1 MENEAR
7 RKIDLKYKW
16 RIEDIYPTKE
26 AWERELEELP
36 SLVEKVSSFRGRLG
50 KDSAS
55 FREGMACYEHMSR
68 QLEKV
73 FLYAKLQ
80 KDLDNASPEYQAMN
94 ERALSLL
101 YTVQEAAAFVLPELT
116 AVEPERLRSWVQEDG
131 LQDYAHMVD
140 DIIRSRAHVLPEREE
155 QILAMASPALET
167 MDNAFTMLDSVDLK
181 RGEVTD
187 EEGHRVPLT
196 DGLYSRLRDSR
207 DRRVR
212 AEAFEAMHNAFAS
225 MGHTIAAL
233 YAGSVRSDVFH
244 ARVRGYESSLD
255 AALSSD
261 NLPHS
266 IYTGLIEAVH
276 EALPAY
282 YRYLE
287 LRRKALGVEKL
298 HIYDCYLPIVEAPEE
313 EYTYEKA
320 CDMVKTYLK
329 PLGDAY
335 AADLNRLLVGG
346 WVDVYETPGKTT
358 GAYACDVYGVHPY
371 MLLNFAGTLN
381 DVFTVAHEAGHCL
394 HSYYSDRQPYINR
407 DYPIF
412 LAEIASTVNENI
424 VMREM
429 MAECDMQTEEGR
441 RRRAYLINRY
451 LEEFKGSVFR
461 QTMFAE
467 FELKAHEMAEKGEP
481 LTPESLCSMYHGLLE
496 QYFGPAVEIDPYM
509 DWEWARIPHFYSAF
523 YVFKYATGFSAAAA
537 ISCRLLDGQGRD
549 SYLAF
554 LGAGGSDYPAE
565 TLKRAG
571 VDMST
576 PEPMR
581 IALKEFASLVDDL
594 AALMP

>member
-1 MENEAR
+1 M
-7 RKIDLKYKW
+7 
-16 RIEDIYPTKE
+16 
-26 AWERELEELP
+26 
-36 SLVEKVSSFRGRLG
+36 
-50 KDSAS
+50 
-55 FREGMACYEHMSR
+55 
-68 QLEKV
+68 
-73 FLYAKLQ
+73 
-80 KDLDNASPEYQAMN
+80 
-94 ERALSLL
+94 
-101 YTVQEAAAFVLPELT
+101 
-116 AVEPERLRSWVQEDG
+116 
-131 LQDYAHMVD
+131 
-140 DIIRSRAHVLPEREE
+140 
-155 QILAMASPALET
+155 
-167 MDNAFTMLDSVDLK
+167 
-181 RGEVTD
+181 
-187 EEGHRVPLT
+187 
-196 DGLYSRLRDSR
+196 
-207 DRRVR
+207 
-212 AEAFEAMHNAFAS
+212 
-225 MGHTIAAL
+225 
-233 YAGSVRSDVFH
+233 
-244 ARVRGYESSLD
+244 
-255 AALSSD
+255 
-261 NLPHS
+261 
-266 IYTGLIEAVH
+266 H

-335 AADLNRLLVGG
+335 AADLNRLLAGG

-481 LTPESLCSMYHGLLE
+481 LTPESLCSLYHGLLE

-537 ISCRLLDGQGRD
+537 ISRRLLDGQGRD